1 MKLIDKV
8 KAVLNEIYRVKED
21 NKATRLVIGAA
32 LARTVPQAKSLKDAE
47 FKVFSQFGDDGIIQ
61 YLINHVKP
69 KIDTFVEF
77 GVENY
82 EESNTRFL
90 LMNNNWR
97 GLILDGSPAHIE
109 YIKNRSFFWQYDLTA
124 IASFITAE
132 NINQLLAENGV
143 SGQIGLLSIDIDGN
157 DYWVW
162 KAIKAVEADI
172 VIAEYNSLFG
182 AERAITVPYKADFV
196 RTGEHYSNLYFG
208 ASLTALH
215 DLAAEKGY
223 SFVGCNQAGNNAYF
237 VKNDKLNGL
246 PPLSVADGFVAAR
259 FRESRS
265 ETGLLTLLNEK
276 NRREMIEN
284 LPVINTRNGKQELL

>member
-21 NKATRLVIGAA
+21 NKAIRLVIGAA